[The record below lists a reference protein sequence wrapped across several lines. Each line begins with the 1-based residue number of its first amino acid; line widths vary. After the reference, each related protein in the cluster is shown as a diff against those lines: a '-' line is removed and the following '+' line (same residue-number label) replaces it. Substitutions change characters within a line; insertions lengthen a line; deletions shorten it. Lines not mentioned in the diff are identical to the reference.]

1 MESDLGGFDSAFPYA
16 GKNFR
21 GEVKTS
27 RGGRDGASLACI
39 DGLISFAV
47 FGIVFSINVRGQ
59 RHMAESLNYADEMLG
74 GTEADSPL
82 AKLAT
87 SDAYPLKLPCIA
99 QRHLLSNLA
108 LPTWT

>member
-59 RHMAESLNYADEMLG
+59 RHMAESLN
-74 GTEADSPL
+74 
-82 AKLAT
+82 
-87 SDAYPLKLPCIA
+87 
-99 QRHLLSNLA
+99 
-108 LPTWT
+108 